1 MKLYFAPQSRATR
14 PRWLLEELG
23 IEYELVRINLSAR
36 EQKSDEYLKVH
47 PHGLVPA
54 LVDDDDETL
63 IESGAICLYLADK
76 YPEKNLAPPV
86 SSPLRGPYYQW
97 CFYTIATMEPVL
109 LQVMLNTVLLPPS
122 KRSETAAEDGKSA
135 FVSICDVLQNAL
147 AGKQFLLGDQFT
159 AADVLMGSTLNWAH
173 RLGLL
178 HGRSELLAYLNRL
191 MSRPAFER
199 AQK

>member
-23 IEYELVRINLSAR
+23 IDYELVRIDLSAR
-36 EQKSDEYLKVH
+36 EQKADEYLKVH

-54 LVDDDDETL
+54 LVDGDQTL

-76 YPEKNLAPPV
+76 YADKKLAPATD
-86 SSPLRGPYYQW
+86 SPLRGLYYQW
-97 CFYTIATMEPVL
+97 AFYTIATMEPVL
-109 LQVMLNTVLLPPS
+109 LQVMLNTVLLPEE
-122 KRSETAAEDGKSA
+122 KRSATAASDGKSA
-135 FVSICDVLQNAL
+135 FVSICEVLENAIN
-147 AGKQFLLGDQFT
+147 GKTFLLGEEFS

-178 HGRSELLAYLNRL
+178 SGHEELLAYLNRL
-191 MSRPAFER
+191 RSRPAFER
-199 AQK
+199 SQK